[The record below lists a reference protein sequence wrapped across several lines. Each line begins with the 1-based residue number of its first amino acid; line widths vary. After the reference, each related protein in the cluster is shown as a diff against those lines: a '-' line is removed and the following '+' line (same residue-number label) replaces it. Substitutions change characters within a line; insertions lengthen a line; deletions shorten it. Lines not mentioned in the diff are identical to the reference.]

1 MSALSKLQS
10 QSNTHDNGIELKE
23 LWQVI
28 VRRRLL
34 IVGIASV
41 IFLISIFYAYLS
53 TNIYSTYASI
63 EIEIKDGNGRVFSPS
78 EQVDIFL
85 GEIGGVSKI
94 DNEVEMLRSRE
105 LLLKLMTIMPLNVR
119 YFQKGVLK
127 DTEIYNSRPF
137 DFKLRD
143 VSTSFNQA
151 VVFDIKIIDKNLY
164 HIKAV
169 SSDNSAL
176 QWSMD
181 GEFRFGQTLKTPY
194 FTFILEPTKRFSTN
208 NDSYKISYQPNKDSF
223 IDGFIRSN
231 LSVAQISKQSSIVKI
246 TFEDNTPDRGV
257 DIVNNI
263 VKLYFQEKLD
273 SQKEDVE
280 KKLIFINEQL
290 ANMHDV
296 LFKSQT
302 GIKDFKQANTIA
314 TIPDSAYVLFTTLV
328 GIDTQIVQT
337 DMKLNVVKGLI
348 NSQNTTS
355 ISVDAVGL
363 SNSSTANMIS
373 VLQQKSAEREALLAE
388 YTPKH
393 PDVVKLSNEIR
404 TLETSIRDSM
414 VSFYNSLKKQKN
426 DLAATKKTYEGSLG
440 NIPGKESGLMS
451 LNRNFQVNE
460 KKYLYLLEKKA
471 EFEIM
476 NAAKISKNK
485 ILDKAIMY
493 PNPIKPKKSF
503 IAIVG
508 LTLGLIW
515 GIFIAFI
522 LEFYN
527 NKIVTTKDVKRITD
541 IPMYGAVPENKGK
554 ESVFAESLNTIRVNL
569 EFVSSQN
576 SGKVIMIGSNI
587 PEEGKTT
594 IIVNLAHIL
603 AKADKK
609 VVLLDLNMRK
619 SKLSEDFL
627 DDGTSSI
634 LIGKATIDDVI
645 IHVEKNMDI
654 IFAGKNPPNPSELLL
669 SSGIEKILNELKNSY
684 DYVIINTTPVS
695 LATDTIILLK
705 KHIHDIF
712 LLVIRSGFTDKSLL
726 DNFSKMMRKHQIPSV
741 GIILNGIEIA
751 DGSYCDYSYDYRAET
766 KSE

>member
-1 MSALSKLQS
+1 MSALSKLQP

-34 IVGIASV
+34 IAGIASV

-194 FTFILEPTKRFSTN
+194 FTFILEPTKCFSTN

-223 IDGFIRSN
+223 IDGFIRSK

-246 TFEDNTPDRGV
+246 TFEDNAPDRGV

-290 ANMHDV
+290 ANMYDV

-302 GIKDFKQANTIA
+302 GVKDFKQANTIA

-328 GIDTQIVQT
+328 GIDTQIAQT

-404 TLETSIRDSM
+404 TLEASIRDSI

-619 SKLSEDFL
+619 SKLSEDFF

-645 IHVEKNMDI
+645 IHVEENMDI

-741 GIILNGIEIA
+741 GIILNGIKIA

-766 KSE
+766 KNE

>member
-1 MSALSKLQS
+1 MSALSKLQP

-194 FTFILEPTKRFSTN
+194 FTFILEPTKCFSTN

-302 GIKDFKQANTIA
+302 GVKDFKQANTIA

-328 GIDTQIVQT
+328 GIDTQIAQT

-404 TLETSIRDSM
+404 TLEASIRDSI

-554 ESVFAESLNTIRVNL
+554 ESVFAESLNTIRVNM

-594 IIVNLAHIL
+594 ITVNLAHIL

-726 DNFSKMMRKHQIPSV
+726 GNFSKMMRKHQIPSV
-741 GIILNGIEIA
+741 GIILNGIKIA

>member
-302 GIKDFKQANTIA
+302 GVKDFKQANTIA

-328 GIDTQIVQT
+328 GIDTQIAQT

>member
-1 MSALSKLQS
+1 MSALSKPQP

-194 FTFILEPTKRFSTN
+194 FTFILEPTKCFSTN

-302 GIKDFKQANTIA
+302 GVKDFKQANTIA

-328 GIDTQIVQT
+328 GIDTQIAQT

-404 TLETSIRDSM
+404 TLEASIRDSM

-726 DNFSKMMRKHQIPSV
+726 DNFSKMMRKHQISSV
-741 GIILNGIEIA
+741 GIILNGIKIA

>member
-1 MSALSKLQS
+1 MSALSKLQP
-10 QSNTHDNGIELKE
+10 QSNTHNNGIELKE

-53 TNIYSTYASI
+53 TNIYSTYALI

-85 GEIGGVSKI
+85 GEIEGVSKI

-194 FTFILEPTKRFSTN
+194 FTFILEPTKRFSTI

-223 IDGFIRSN
+223 VDGFIRSK

-246 TFEDNTPDRGV
+246 TFEDNAPDRGV

-290 ANMHDV
+290 ANMYDV

-302 GIKDFKQANTIA
+302 GVKDFKQANTIA

-328 GIDTQIVQT
+328 GIDTQIAQT

-404 TLETSIRDSM
+404 TLETSIRDSI

-471 EFEIM
+471 EFEMM

-522 LEFYN
+522 LEFYS
-527 NKIVTTKDVKRITD
+527 NKIVNTKDVKRITD

-554 ESVFAESLNTIRVNL
+554 ESVFAESLNTIRVNM

-594 IIVNLAHIL
+594 IAVNLAHIL

-619 SKLSEDFL
+619 SKLSEDFF

-645 IHVEKNMDI
+645 IHVEENMDI

-726 DNFSKMMRKHQIPSV
+726 DNFSKMIRKHQIPSV

-751 DGSYCDYSYDYRAET
+751 EGSYCDYNHDYRAET

>member
-1 MSALSKLQS
+1 MSALSKLQP

-194 FTFILEPTKRFSTN
+194 FTFILEPTKRFSTI

-302 GIKDFKQANTIA
+302 GVKDFKQANTIA

-328 GIDTQIVQT
+328 GIDTQIAQT

-404 TLETSIRDSM
+404 TLETSIRDSI

-554 ESVFAESLNTIRVNL
+554 ESVFAESLNTIRVNM

-726 DNFSKMMRKHQIPSV
+726 DNFSKMIRKHQIPSV
-741 GIILNGIEIA
+741 GIILNGIKIA

>member
-1 MSALSKLQS
+1 MSALSKLQP

-194 FTFILEPTKRFSTN
+194 FTFILEPTKCFSTN

-302 GIKDFKQANTIA
+302 GVKDFKQANTIA

-328 GIDTQIVQT
+328 GIDTQIAQT

-404 TLETSIRDSM
+404 TLEASIRDSI

-554 ESVFAESLNTIRVNL
+554 ESVFAESLNTIRVNM

-741 GIILNGIEIA
+741 GIILNGIKIA

>member
-1 MSALSKLQS
+1 MSALSKLQP

-194 FTFILEPTKRFSTN
+194 FTFILEPTKCFSTN

-302 GIKDFKQANTIA
+302 GVKDFKQANTIA

-328 GIDTQIVQT
+328 GIDTQIAQT

-404 TLETSIRDSM
+404 TLETSIRDSI

-594 IIVNLAHIL
+594 ITVNLAHIL

-741 GIILNGIEIA
+741 GIILNGIKIA